1 MRFCFCLVTV
11 AALLAVCPI
20 WVWAAIPADEPAREE
35 GFVSLFDGKSLDG
48 WMLLD
53 GSGPGYAVRDGLLVC
68 QKGTGGRF
76 FLADEY
82 EDFTFRFE
90 FRLEA
95 GGNNGVG
102 IRTPLKGDPAY
113 QGMEIQILD
122 DDAEKYANLKP
133 YQYHGSVYG
142 LFPAKRGVLKK
153 AGEWNEEEID
163 VRGSKVRVTL
173 NGEIIVDADLATIKD
188 PALVAR
194 HPGIKRRSGHV
205 GFLSHGSEVEFRNI
219 RIKDLTLNVPPEGF
233 GLLFN
238 GRDLQGW
245 KGLVANPPKRAA
257 MTADALGAAQ
267 AEADKQMAEH
277 WRVED
282 GILVFDGKGH
292 SLCTKKDYGDFEL
305 LVDWKIPPG
314 GDSGIYLRGSPQ
326 VQIWDHEHGSG
337 GLYNNKKNPSR
348 PLKKADKPPGTWNR
362 FRILMQGEKVTVYLN
377 GALVV
382 DKVTMENYW
391 ERGKPIYREDS
402 IELQSHGGVLY
413 FRNIFIR
420 EIAHKPETEDGG

>member
-1 MRFCFCLVTV
+1 MRFILYF
-11 AALLAVCPI
+11 ALLVAVLALSSNCL
-20 WVWAAIPADEPAREE
+20 WATLRADVPAEEE
-35 GFVSLFDGKSLDG
+35 GFVSLFDGKNLDG
-48 WMLLD
+48 WRLID
-53 GSGPGYAVRDGLLVC
+53 GSGPGYAVREGLLVC
-68 QKGTGGRF
+68 RKGTGGRF
-76 FLADEY
+76 FLVDEY
-82 EDFTFRFE
+82 EDFTFRFD
-90 FRLEA
+90 FRLEP

-102 IRTPLKGDPAY
+102 IRTPLKGNPAY

-122 DDAEKYANLKP
+122 DYAEKYANLKP

-163 VRGSKVRVTL
+163 VRGTKVRVTL
-173 NGEIIVDADLATIKD
+173 NGEVIVDADLAAIKD
-188 PALVAR
+188 PALLAH
-194 HPGIKRRSGHV
+194 HPGIKRRAGHI

-219 RIKDLTLNVPPEGF
+219 RIKDLKLNAPPEGF

-245 KGLVANPPKRAA
+245 KGLVANPPKRAQ
-257 MTADALGAAQ
+257 MTAEALGAAQ
-267 AEADKQMAEH
+267 AEADKWIGEH
-277 WRVED
+277 WRMEG

-292 SLCTKKDYGDFEL
+292 SLCTKKKYRDFEL

-337 GLYNNKKNPSR
+337 GLYNNKQNLSR
-348 PLKKADKPPGTWNR
+348 PLKKADNPPGSWNR
-362 FRILMQGEKVTVYLN
+362 FRILMEGDKVTVFLN
-377 GALVV
+377 DELVV

-391 ERGKPIYREDS
+391 ERAKPIYREES
-402 IELQSHGGVLY
+402 IELQSHGGVLH

-420 EIAHKPETEDGG
+420 EIVERSDAGEGG